1 MSMYRPVFISILPVQ
16 LYALPGKTGRRKM
29 ADEVKQV
36 GERAFREMLLRA
48 GDLHWTAGIRHR
60 RGRHTSGQMA

>member
-1 MSMYRPVFISILPVQ
+1 MYRPVFISILSVQ

-29 ADEVKQV
+29 AGEVKQV
-36 GERAFREMLLRA
+36 GERAFHEMLLR